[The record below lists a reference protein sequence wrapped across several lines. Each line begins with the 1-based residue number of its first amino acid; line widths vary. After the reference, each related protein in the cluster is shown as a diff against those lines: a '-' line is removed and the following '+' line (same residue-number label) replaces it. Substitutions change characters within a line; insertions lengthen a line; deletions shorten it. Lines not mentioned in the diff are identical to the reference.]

1 MDRARQFMPFS
12 PLKGF
17 YELIH
22 EKEIIPEERVEL
34 SEEDYD
40 KLSMKINSIRKGD
53 VIKVKWYKEKGYVDI
68 IGKVSTID
76 FENMYIVVI
85 KEKIN
90 IVDIIEAHV

>member
-1 MDRARQFMPFS
+1 
-12 PLKGF
+12 
-17 YELIH
+17 
-22 EKEIIPEERVEL
+22 L
-34 SEEDYD
+34 SEEDYE

-76 FENMYIVVI
+76 IENMYIEVI

-90 IVDIIEAHV
+90 IINLVEVQV